1 MSVTMKQLLEAGVHF
16 GHQTKRWNPKM
27 KPYIFGARNGIH
39 IIDLQ
44 KTVEYFKVAYSF
56 VKEIGKQGG
65 VILFVGTKKQ
75 AQDVIAEEALRVGL
89 PYVNERWLGGMLTN
103 FRTVK
108 TSIDKMKEIERMEED
123 GYLAK
128 LSKKEAIRLIKRK
141 EKIKEYLNGLRDMEN
156 IPDAL
161 FVVDSKKER
170 IAILEAKRL
179 GIPVVGVVDTNC
191 DPDDVDY
198 IIPAND
204 DAIRAVKL
212 LASKIADAYEEGKR
226 EREILS
232 QKELELAEAKAEK
245 EASSLEISEE
255 KSKDISD
262 IPTEIDE

>member
-44 KTVEYFKVAYSF
+44 KTVEYFKTAYSF

-65 VILFVGTKKQ
+65 VVLFVGTKKQ
-75 AQDVIAEEALRVGL
+75 AQEVIAEEAQRVGL

-128 LSKKEAIRLIKRK
+128 LPKKEAIKLLKRK
-141 EKIKEYLNGLRDMEN
+141 EKIKSYLNGIRDMETL
-156 IPDAL
+156 PDAL
-161 FVVDSKKER
+161 FIVDTKKER
-170 IAILEAKRL
+170 IAVLEAKRL

-191 DPDDVDY
+191 DPDDADY

-212 LASKIADAYEEGKR
+212 LASKIADAYEEGRR
-226 EREILS
+226 EREILA
-232 QKELELAEAKAEK
+232 QKELEAEK
-245 EASSLEISEE
+245 DLEIESSNEM
-255 KSKDISD
+255 SKDISNNE
-262 IPTEIDE
+262 ITE

>member
-44 KTVEYFKVAYSF
+44 KTVEYFKTAYAF

-75 AQDVIAEEALRVGL
+75 AQDVIAEEAQRVGL
-89 PYVNERWLGGMLTN
+89 PYVNQRWLGGMLTN

-123 GYLAK
+123 GYLSK
-128 LSKKEAIRLIKRK
+128 LPKKEAIKLLKRK
-141 EKIKEYLNGLRDMEN
+141 EKIKSYLNGIRDMEN

-179 GIPVVGVVDTNC
+179 GIPIVGVVDTNC

-198 IIPAND
+198 VIPAND

-212 LASKIADAYEEGKR
+212 LASKIAEAYEEGKR
-226 EREILS
+226 EKEILA
-232 QKELELAEAKAEK
+232 QKELEAEAENK
-245 EASSLEISEE
+245 ETLEE
-255 KSKDISD
+255 KSPETTSD
-262 IPTEIDE
+262 IDTNE

>member
-44 KTVEYFKVAYSF
+44 KTVEYFKTAYSF

-75 AQDVIAEEALRVGL
+75 AQDVIAEEAQRVSL
-89 PYVNERWLGGMLTN
+89 PYVNQRWLGGMLTN

-108 TSIDKMKEIERMEED
+108 TSIDKMKEIEKMEED

-128 LSKKEAIRLIKRK
+128 LPKKEAIKLIKRK
-141 EKIKEYLNGLRDMEN
+141 DKIKSYLDGIRDMEN

-179 GIPVVGVVDTNC
+179 GIPIVGVVDTNC

-212 LASKIADAYEEGKR
+212 LANKIAEAYEEGKK
-226 EREILS
+226 EREILA
-232 QKELELAEAKAEK
+232 QKELEEK
-245 EASSLEISEE
+245 EEANKSMLDEEASDTT
-255 KSKDISD
+255 SK
-262 IPTEIDE
+262 IDSNE